1 LRTLVTIVDL
11 GTFSAAANALH
22 LAQPTISLHVSDLE
36 ERLGSAL
43 LMRGSRRVQATALGA
58 LVIDRAGACCA
69 MPTTSSMWPGN
80 TWKARSAGCAS
91 GRRRAWW

>member
-1 LRTLVTIVDL
+1 RTLVTIVDL

-58 LVIDRAGACCA
+58 LVIDRARRLLRDADDLLDV
-69 MPTTSSMWPGN
+69 
-80 TWKARSAGCAS
+80 ARKHVEG
-91 GRRRAWW
+91 